1 MVFFKENQ
9 MNQQQK
15 GFTLVELVI
24 VIVILGI
31 LAAVALPRFVDLSPQ
46 AHNAAA
52 LGVAGAIASGSA
64 ANYAARAAGAA
75 GTQQMNDANQC
86 DAATP
91 ATLAKMQALV
101 TGVTLTSAAATT
113 NTQFQLSG
121 AGNCNTAGN
130 GGTVTCSITPSGT
143 GVSAQ
148 SATVV
153 CTN

>member
-1 MVFFKENQ
+1 MK
-9 MNQQQK
+9 QQQK

-52 LGVAGAIASGSA
+52 QGVAGAIASGSA

-75 GTQQMNDANQC
+75 GTQQLNDANVC
-86 DAATP
+86 TAV
-91 ATLAKMQALV
+91 AKLNNLV
-101 TGVTLTSAAATT
+101 TGVTLVTVAPSG
-113 NTQFQLSG
+113 NNEFQMGG
-121 AGNCNTAGN
+121 AGNCSAAGMS
-130 GGTVTCSITPSGT
+130 GQAVTSCTITPSGT

-148 SATVV
+148 SATVI
-153 CTN
+153 CAQ

>member
-1 MVFFKENQ
+1 MRQEA
-9 MNQQQK
+9 

-52 LGVAGAIASGSA
+52 QGVAGAIASGSA

-75 GTQQMNDANQC
+75 GTQQLNDANQC
-86 DAATP
+86 LGTNAGV
-91 ATLAKMQALV
+91 LAKAQALV
-101 TGVTLTSAAATT
+101 TGVTLTGVAATT
-113 NTQFQLSG
+113 NTQFMLSG
-121 AGNCNTAGN
+121 AGNCATAGN